1 LLQEQVDKDLQ
12 MSEVANSDEDRLN
25 NEIQEL
31 EQLLS
36 QLETSKLDSDND

>member
-12 MSEVANSDEDRLN
+12 ISKVANSDEDRLN
-25 NEIQEL
+25 TEIQEL

-36 QLETSKLDSDND
+36 QLETSQQDSDND

>member
-31 EQLLS
+31 KQLLS

>member
-25 NEIQEL
+25 TEIEEL

-36 QLETSKLDSDND
+36 QLETSKKDSDND